1 MRDDALSVRRRKSLR
16 RRDFMQCSAGAA
28 GTALIDQIPVH
39 AMSDRTNDDR
49 SEPSEAITL
58 FLCGDVM
65 LGRGIDQILA
75 HPGDPRLYEPAVGS
89 ATTYVELAEGVSG
102 PIPRAVGSSYNLHQP
117 RDTTRGCG
125 TP

>member
-89 ATTYVELAEGVSG
+89 ATTYVELAEGGRSRERWVLPTISTSL
-102 PIPRAVGSSYNLHQP
+102 A
-117 RDTTRGCG
+117 TRPVAAGH
-125 TP
+125 PE